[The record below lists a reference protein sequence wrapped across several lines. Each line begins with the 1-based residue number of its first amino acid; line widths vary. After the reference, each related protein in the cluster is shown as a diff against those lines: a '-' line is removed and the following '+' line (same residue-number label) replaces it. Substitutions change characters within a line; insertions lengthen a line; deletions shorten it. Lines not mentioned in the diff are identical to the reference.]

1 MRHMM
6 RRMRTAYR
14 ERLDAFAHD
23 LILMGDTV
31 QSIMTKASR
40 ALLQGS
46 LQSAEESLSLSDDLE
61 ELRVRCEERAVEL
74 LVLEGPV
81 ARDLRQVV
89 SSIYIVEDFNRMGT
103 LALHVARAS
112 RRRHPQLAVP
122 EQVHGYF
129 REMAR
134 LVNEMCNTT
143 RGILIEPDADV
154 AINLNAED
162 DAVDDLN
169 EHLLMILTQRKWTH
183 SVREAVDVALLSR
196 FYERYADHC
205 VNVAARIVYLTTGLM
220 PADYLAK
227 RESDEAD
234 ADTARRFA
242 ELDRQLSHHGR
253 GPVIPD
259 TRG

>member
-1 MRHMM
+1 MM
-6 RRMRTAYR
+6 RVMRTAYR

-46 LQSAEESLSLSDDLE
+46 LQSAEDALSLSDELE

-74 LVLEGPV
+74 LLLEGPV

-89 SSIYIVEDFNRMGT
+89 SSIYIVEDFNRMGA
-103 LALHVARAS
+103 LALHVAEAA
-112 RRRHPQLAVP
+112 RRRHPALAVP
-122 EQVHGYF
+122 EQIHGYF
-129 REMAR
+129 REMVR
-134 LVNEMCNTT
+134 LVEEMGRTT
-143 RGILIEPDADV
+143 RDILLDPDADV
-154 AINLNAED
+154 AVNLNEED

-169 EHLLMILTQRKWTH
+169 EHLLLILTQREWSH

-220 PADYLAK
+220 PAEYLAK
-227 RESDEAD
+227 RESDEAE
-234 ADTARRFA
+234 ADIARRFA
-242 ELDRQLSHHGR
+242 DLERQFAHRGWGSGSTGR
-253 GPVIPD
+253 
-259 TRG
+259 